1 MRVHSRL
8 ILVLI
13 VMLTVGQAAMA
24 GPTTPSTSAIGLVE
38 GGFNA
43 YLKDGAA
50 AAIEVWLKGSAI
62 EGSALTKSHA
72 NALQQ
77 IEEFY
82 GKPVSFQVI
91 AEQSISEKTTVVVF
105 TINFQKGP
113 LFGRMQ
119 AFQNGKGEWISSE
132 FKFHTDATQVLPSAM
147 VFGK

>member
-1 MRVHSRL
+1 MLSRSCL
-8 ILVLI
+8 LLFFI
-13 VMLTVGQAAMA
+13 VTIGQTVMA
-24 GPTTPSTSAIGLVE
+24 EPTTSVTSAIGLVE

-43 YLKDGAA
+43 YQKDGAA
-50 AAIEVWLKGSAI
+50 AAIEAWLKGSAI

-91 AEQSISEKTTVVVF
+91 AEQPISEKTTVVVF

-147 VFGK
+147 VFGQ